1 MTSAVSNVT
10 VNSKAVRWG
19 LLKKSRWLLEPEAEK
34 PRAVMAA
41 NHAKEGTSMS
51 RWSVVLMLRASL
63 PLAFLV
69 SGGLSWAQGAGPESG
84 GSGPPFDLGDPAIV
98 EEGLHLFRANCTHY
112 CHNPEGRAARA
123 PALRGRDLSAEFIF
137 QRIAKGMPPMP
148 AYGTGLSS
156 EQIWKLVAYV
166 QALGRSKD

>member
-1 MTSAVSNVT
+1 MRTSRRS
-10 VNSKAVRWG
+10 
-19 LLKKSRWLLEPEAEK
+19 LEPEAEN
-34 PRAVMAA
+34 PHAVMAS
-41 NHAKEGTSMS
+41 NHAKEGTSVS

-84 GSGPPFDLGDPAIV
+84 GSGPPFDLGEPAIV

-123 PALRGRDLSAEFIF
+123 PALRGRDDLSPEFIY

-148 AYGTGLSS
+148 AYGTVLSS

>member
-1 MTSAVSNVT
+1 
-10 VNSKAVRWG
+10 
-19 LLKKSRWLLEPEAEK
+19 
-34 PRAVMAA
+34 
-41 NHAKEGTSMS
+41 MS
-51 RWSVVLMLRASL
+51 RWSVVLMVRASL
-63 PLAFLV
+63 TLAFLV
-69 SGGLSWAQGAGPESG
+69 SGRLSWAQGAGPESG
-84 GSGPPFDLGDPAIV
+84 GSGPPFDLGEPAIV

-123 PALRGRDLSAEFIF
+123 PALRGRDDLSPEFIY

-148 AYGTGLSS
+148 AYGPALSS